1 MVLIGVTILATV
13 LVTIFTKS
21 SKDNLILILRLIAIA
36 SVLIIVVLFG
46 VKIYIDGQYKN
57 DSVFAEFY
65 QQYEKEND
73 SGNKKLTVGLSGMK
87 LQTEQQ
93 AYIESSMNS
102 YNIFS
107 IKSIIYMVL
116 YIFLAMLIFYLAHR
130 LAVIEDKKDEVTK
143 NDDVLFD
150 DEENVKF

>member
-1 MVLIGVTILATV
+1 
-13 LVTIFTKS
+13 
-21 SKDNLILILRLIAIA
+21 
-36 SVLIIVVLFG
+36 
-46 VKIYIDGQYKN
+46 
-57 DSVFAEFY
+57 
-65 QQYEKEND
+65 
-73 SGNKKLTVGLSGMK
+73 MK

-107 IKSIIYMVL
+107 IKSVIYMVL